1 MAETLRTVTADLLS
15 SHENERK
22 CEWVFAR
29 AWVIRAVREL
39 CLYFY
44 LSVLLSRFLSFAPS
58 FSLSQSLLYPLLLS
72 FPLFFPHPFGL
83 PYLRSFL
90 VPSGIPAFAC
100 FKLSL
105 FSPPFIAFDPLV
117 QSQPLSSL
125 YFSSHPL
132 ISVTHLHYSTSSH
145 YLPLFP
151 QFFYLIFR
159 VLSLWFRT
167 PFLSENLEQDVFRS
181 FASLPPYH
189 SKVHLRSRTWGIC
202 AFRPSSLSLTHTHTH
217 THISWQI
224 DWWQGCVLMMLG
236 SLEWWWLTLC
246 DRMGERERGRV

>member
-1 MAETLRTVTADLLS
+1 MAETLRSVTADLLS

-132 ISVTHLHYSTSSH
+132 ISVTHLHYFI
-145 YLPLFP
+145 PLSASFP
-151 QFFYLIFR
+151 P
-159 VLSLWFRT
+159 V
-167 PFLSENLEQDVFRS
+167 FLSHFQS
-181 FASLPPYH
+181 AISL
-189 SKVHLRSRTWGIC
+189 I
-202 AFRPSSLSLTHTHTH
+202 
-217 THISWQI
+217 
-224 DWWQGCVLMMLG
+224 
-236 SLEWWWLTLC
+236 
-246 DRMGERERGRV
+246 